1 MLPLSV
7 PPPAFLLDPPAG
19 PPVLEKPVRVQI
31 GTLHFGDGAEVM
43 VEHAR
48 MVGLFVYRTLSGG
61 EEIWDE
67 GTQTWTAPPATLDD
81 LAAALKPMGL
91 APSPPPPPPPAPAQA
106 PIWNGMVVAA
116 GQKDAGGGDRF
127 IKASGGAPAYRVR
140 AFGSAERNG
149 EQYAGL
155 SDPSPDLLFVSMAD
169 SQRFAVALD
178 PSPKDPTSARMV
190 LKNSALVQTGYVEI
204 RAASPGPQ
212 IEIANCDASGNALA
226 RITLAADGSIH
237 LTPGGSGQVVLHGTL
252 HADIIDYLQSG
263 GGRVTL

>member
-19 PPVLEKPVRVQI
+19 PPALEKPVKVQVGI
-31 GTLHFGDGAEVM
+31 LHFNDGAAVM

-61 EEIWDE
+61 EDIWDE
-67 GTQTWTAPPATLDD
+67 GTQTWTSPPATLDA
-81 LAAALKPMGL
+81 LATLKPMGL
-91 APSPPPPPPPAPAQA
+91 APSPPPPPPPQA

-127 IKASGGAPAYRVR
+127 TKASGGAPAYRVR

-149 EQYAGL
+149 QAYAGL
-155 SDPSPDLLFVSMAD
+155 SDPSPDLLFVSAAD

-178 PSPKDPTSARMV
+178 PSPKEPTSARMI
-190 LKNSALVQTGYVEI
+190 LKNSALVQTGYLEI

-212 IEIANCDASGNALA
+212 IEIANCDASGNAFA
-226 RITLAADGSIH
+226 RIVLAADGSIH
-237 LTPGGSGQVVLHGTL
+237 LTPGGSGQIVLHGTL
-252 HADIIDYLQSG
+252 HAEIINYQPNGG